1 MEIVEK
7 IKAEMAAFDE
17 KRKELTEQLKK
28 DFPALLAPLFEKYP
42 SVKNVRWTQ
51 YTPYFNDG
59 DPCEFSTNASWADL
73 NYNNN
78 EDEDDED
85 DDDTEKVEAEEI
97 EVPEEAEDEFREV
110 LSSIDD
116 SFYKDLF
123 GDHVEV
129 TVLRDGTINIEEYE
143 HD

>member
-7 IKAEMAAFDE
+7 IKLAMKEFED
-17 KRKELTEQLKK
+17 KRTELTEQLKK

-42 SVKNVRWTQ
+42 GVKNVRWTQ

-59 DPCEFSTNASWADL
+59 DPCEFSTNASWAEL
-73 NYNNN
+73 NYDGGD
-78 EDEDDED
+78 DEED
-85 DDDTEKVEAEEI
+85 DDDDSEKVKSEPI
-97 EVPEEAEDEFREV
+97 EVPEEAEGEFQEV
-110 LSSIDD
+110 LGSIDD

-129 TVLRDGTINIEEYE
+129 TVLRDGTINVDEYDHE
-143 HD
+143 